1 MHCRHSFITITQ
13 GRRSQAGLGPP
24 LIYDTSFKMSFNRVS
39 SFGSQDS
46 GYETAS
52 SQDTISQSTFKQQ
65 DHAKELA
72 RHRQNML
79 AQELSR
85 QDAEEYQQDML
96 EHMLRMD
103 ESTMP
108 DVDSIDI
115 QTEIQ
120 WFMRPYLLD
129 FLVEAHSAFQLLPET
144 LFLTVNLLDRYC
156 SKRVVYKRHYQ
167 LVGCAALLIASKYG
181 DKKEKVPTIKELKS
195 MCCSLYDDDMFLQ
208 MEWHVLSTIGWTI
221 GHPTVDNFLR
231 MATKDN
237 THDPEV
243 ENLAL
248 YMMEIA
254 LYHRDFVSK
263 RSSQLA
269 LSALALARQFLNR
282 SPARASEWAST
293 FDHTT
298 FHELMQKVSEPSQ
311 ILSRKYA
318 SARYSCVSRTLTHL
332 LSQRAAAAAAAAA
345 AAQAQLTVQTS
356 YDLTPPSALT
366 SKSSGYFKSY
376 GTPQKPSIPSI
387 VQHGLYTPPITPGD
401 EMFGITQKTFGSG
414 PAQYAPPTPS
424 ASVQACPQPQ
434 YRYQQ
439 QTQPASYRWT
449 PVDA

>member
-1 MHCRHSFITITQ
+1 
-13 GRRSQAGLGPP
+13 
-24 LIYDTSFKMSFNRVS
+24 MSFNRVT

-46 GYETAS
+46 GYETGS
-52 SQDTISQSTFKQQ
+52 SQGSMSQTVFKTQ
-65 DHAKELA
+65 DQVKEIA
-72 RHRQNML
+72 RHRQHAL
-79 AQELSR
+79 AQRLSE
-85 QDAEEYQQDML
+85 QDADEYQQDML
-96 EHMLRMD
+96 EHMMKMD
-103 ESTMP
+103 SETMP

-231 MATKDN
+231 MATKD
-237 THDPEV
+237 TVHDPEV

-248 YMMEIA
+248 YMLEIA

-269 LSALALARQFLNR
+269 LSSLALSRHLLNR
-282 SPARASEWAST
+282 TPARPSEWAAT

-298 FHELMQKVSEPSQ
+298 FQELLHKISEPSQ

-318 SARYSCVSRTLTHL
+318 SARHSCVSRTLSHILT
-332 LSQRAAAAAAAAA
+332 QRAAAAAAA
-345 AAQAQLTVQTS
+345 AAQAQAQLTVNT
-356 YDLTPPSALT
+356 YDLTPPSAG
-366 SKSSGYFKSY
+366 SKQGTYFQSY
-376 GTPQKPSIPSI
+376 GTPQKSSVPSI

-401 EMFGITQKTFGSG
+401 ENMFGVTQKTFGSSS
-414 PAQYAPPTPS
+414 YMPPTPS
-424 ASVQACPQPQ
+424 SAQPQ
-434 YRYQQ
+434 YQQSHYSYQQ
-439 QTQPASYRWT
+439 PHAQPTVHRWT
-449 PVDA
+449 SIDS

>member
-1 MHCRHSFITITQ
+1 
-13 GRRSQAGLGPP
+13 
-24 LIYDTSFKMSFNRVS
+24 MSFPRVS

-52 SQDTISQSTFKQQ
+52 SKESMSHSALKQQ
-65 DHAKELA
+65 DQTKDIA
-72 RHRQNML
+72 RHRQHIL

-85 QDAEEYQQDML
+85 QDAEEYSNDML

-103 ESTMP
+103 QETMP

-231 MATKDN
+231 MATKDSV
-237 THDPEV
+237 HDPEV

-248 YMMEIA
+248 YMLEIA
-254 LYHRDFVSK
+254 LYHRLFVSK

-269 LSALALARQFLNR
+269 LSALGLARHLLNR
-282 SPARASEWAST
+282 NPARPSEWAST

-298 FHELMQKVSEPSQ
+298 FGELMQKISEPSQ

-318 SARYSCVSRTLTHL
+318 SARYSCVSRTLTHVL
-332 LSQRAAAAAAAAA
+332 AQRAAAAAAAAA
-345 AAQAQLTVQTS
+345 AAQAQAQAQMSVTTS
-356 YDLTPPSALT
+356 YDLTPPSAL
-366 SKSSGYFKSY
+366 SKHGNYFQSY
-376 GTPQKPSIPSI
+376 ATPPKPSIPSI

-401 EMFGITQKTFGSG
+401 EMFGLTQKTFGSG
-414 PAQYAPPTPS
+414 PAQYMPPTPS
-424 ASVQACPQPQ
+424 STQQYQSQPQ
-434 YRYQQ
+434 YHYQQ
-439 QTQPASYRWT
+439 AQSQAAGNRWT
-449 PVDA
+449 SVDS

>member
-1 MHCRHSFITITQ
+1 
-13 GRRSQAGLGPP
+13 
-24 LIYDTSFKMSFNRVS
+24 MSFNRVS

-46 GYETAS
+46 GYETGS
-52 SQDTISQSTFKQQ
+52 SQETVSHSVFKQQ
-65 DHAKELA
+65 DHAKEVA
-72 RHRQNML
+72 RHRQHVL

-85 QDAEEYQQDML
+85 QDADEYQQDML

-103 ESTMP
+103 QETMP

-208 MEWHVLSTIGWTI
+208 MEWHVLSTIGWAI

-237 THDPEV
+237 VHDPEV

-248 YMMEIA
+248 YILEIA

-269 LSALALARQFLNR
+269 LSALSLARHLLNR
-282 SPARASEWAST
+282 NPARLSEWAST

-298 FHELMQKVSEPSQ
+298 FQELLQKINEPSQ

-318 SARYSCVSRTLTHL
+318 SARHSCVSRTLSHVL
-332 LSQRAAAAAAAAA
+332 AQRA
-345 AAQAQLTVQTS
+345 AAQAQITATVV
-356 YDLTPPSALT
+356 YDLTPPSVG
-366 SKSSGYFKSY
+366 SKQGNYFQSY
-376 GTPQKPSIPSI
+376 GTPQKPSIPSV
-387 VQHGLYTPPITPGD
+387 VQHGLYTPPITPGE
-401 EMFGITQKTFGSG
+401 EMFGVTQKTFGSG
-414 PAQYAPPTPS
+414 PTQYVPPTPS
-424 ASVQACPQPQ
+424 STTQPHYQQPQ
-434 YRYQQ
+434 YHYQQ
-439 QTQPASYRWT
+439 SHVQPASHRWAS
-449 PVDA
+449 VES